1 MASEG
6 RNCLWGFV
14 HSHSGGVSYVAG
26 IFVAA
31 GHIKHSVMGL
41 ETKTVAELREIA
53 ANLREY
59 IRLNPNHSSFYKEE
73 LKDAE
78 QWIRERQQKSV
89 PDANQ

>member
-1 MASEG
+1 M
-6 RNCLWGFV
+6 
-14 HSHSGGVSYVAG
+14 SYVAG

-31 GHIKHSVMGL
+31 GHIKHSVMDL
-41 ETKTVAELREIA
+41 EPKTVAELREIA

-59 IRLNPNHSSFYKEE
+59 IRLNPNHSSIYKEE

-78 QWIRERQQKSV
+78 QWIREWQQKSV